1 MQSVLI
7 RGHRPAISRALRAS
21 AVPTAV
27 FACSS
32 QQPRAPRR
40 RNASSV
46 SSNTPAVVEQTLDS
60 TSHFLSPVIDPCVSF
75 LLSHPLPTFGYTGT
89 IVLLT
94 LALRSSV
101 TLPTAMWARARM
113 RRFREHVIPRMKLEN
128 ETLAIEVLKRC
139 RREKKGY
146 DEYKKELK
154 SEVCFSSWLDR
165 LDS

>member
-1 MQSVLI
+1 MSSSLL
-7 RGHRPAISRALRAS
+7 RASRPAIARQLRSGALPSSSLASSSRSPVRLG
-21 AVPTAV
+21 
-27 FACSS
+27 
-32 QQPRAPRR
+32 R

-60 TSHFLSPVIDPCVSF
+60 TSHLLSPIIDPCVSF

-113 RRFREHVIPRMKLEN
+113 RRFREHVLPRMKLEN
-128 ETLAIEVLKRC
+128 DTLAVEIARRC
-139 RREKKGY
+139 RRDKKGY

-154 SEVCFSSWLDR
+154 SEVR
-165 LDS
+165 LGFF